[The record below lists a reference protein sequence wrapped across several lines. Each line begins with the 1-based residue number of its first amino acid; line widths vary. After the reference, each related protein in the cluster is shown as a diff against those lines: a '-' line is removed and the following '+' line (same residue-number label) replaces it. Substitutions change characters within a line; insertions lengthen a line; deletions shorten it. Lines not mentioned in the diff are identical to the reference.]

1 MPDALCAS
9 VWFRQEGSM
18 FKILTLKDE
27 VRVPPTKFNL
37 DLDRAVKESLQETI
51 EGTLNPDIGVFLVVT
66 DVLKIGEGKI
76 IPEDGAVFYPAEFRV
91 LVYRPE
97 LNEIVLGEVVDIT
110 EFGAFTRIGPLD
122 ALVHV
127 SQIMDDRLSYDSK
140 NAIFTGKKSS
150 YRLKEGDIV
159 RARVVG
165 VSLGKGRSKIS
176 LTMRQPCLG
185 AIEWIE
191 RGKKKKLREEKKK

>member
-1 MPDALCAS
+1 
-9 VWFRQEGSM
+9 M
-18 FKILTLKDE
+18 FKIITVKDE

-37 DLDRAVKESLQETI
+37 DLDKAVKESLQESV
-51 EGTLNPDIGVFLVVT
+51 EGSLNPDIGVFLVVT
-66 DVLKIGEGKI
+66 EIMQIGEGKI
-76 IPEDGAVFYPAEFRV
+76 LPEDGAIFYPAEFKI
-91 LVYRPE
+91 LIYRPE

-140 NAIFTGKKSS
+140 NAIFTGRKAGYK
-150 YRLKEGDIV
+150 LKEGDVV
-159 RARVVG
+159 RARIVG
-165 VSLGKGRSKIS
+165 VALGKGRSKIS

-191 RGKKKKLREEKKK
+191 KEKKRTKIEKKKGG